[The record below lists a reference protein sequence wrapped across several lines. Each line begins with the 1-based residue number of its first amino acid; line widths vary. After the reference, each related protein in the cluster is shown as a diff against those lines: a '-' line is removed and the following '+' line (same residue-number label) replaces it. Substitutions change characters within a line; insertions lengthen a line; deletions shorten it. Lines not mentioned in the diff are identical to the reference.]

1 MSTTKIKS
9 KTGLLSLFGGEKVVM
24 RTKLIA
30 IAMVAGVFL
39 ANSASADGV
48 RGLKR
53 PLITRIASVTLAK
66 QPTLVQ
72 TTPAPRKPL

>member
-24 RTKLIA
+24 RTKLIV
-30 IAMVAGVFL
+30 VAAVTGVLL
-39 ANSASADGV
+39 AGSASAEGLCH
-48 RGLKR
+48 LKR
-53 PLITRIASVTLAK
+53 PAIARLASLAFAK

-72 TTPAPRKPL
+72 SVPAPRKPL

>member
-9 KTGLLSLFGGEKVVM
+9 KTGLLSLFCGEKVVM

-30 IAMVAGVFL
+30 IAMVMGVFL
-39 ANSASADGV
+39 ANSASAEGV
-48 RGLKR
+48 RNLKR
-53 PLITRIASVTLAK
+53 PLITASINLAK

-72 TTPAPRKPL
+72 TAPAPRKPL

>member
-1 MSTTKIKS
+1 
-9 KTGLLSLFGGEKVVM
+9 M

-39 ANSASADGV
+39 ANSASAEGV
-48 RGLKR
+48 LGKNKR

-72 TTPAPRKPL
+72 TAPAPRKPL